1 MLGDYL
7 GLFTATETTVYVFM
21 EIVTKTDA
29 IRRVIF
35 KKANFSDYIFFI
47 MIFGGF
53 SILGTYLGMSAN
65 YGAISNIRDLSP
77 MIAGLVAGPVVGVAV
92 GLIGGIHR
100 FSLGGVTCLACSLA
114 TVLAGLLAGFVYR
127 LNRERVL
134 GVVPAMLFAASYEL
148 IHAGLALAISRPFS
162 AALEVVHTVIP
173 PMIVA
178 NSLGVAISIIVIHN
192 TKISLVTPQ
201 KE

>member
-65 YGAISNIRDLSP
+65 
-77 MIAGLVAGPVVGVAV
+77 
-92 GLIGGIHR
+92 
-100 FSLGGVTCLACSLA
+100 
-114 TVLAGLLAGFVYR
+114 
-127 LNRERVL
+127 
-134 GVVPAMLFAASYEL
+134 
-148 IHAGLALAISRPFS
+148 
-162 AALEVVHTVIP
+162 
-173 PMIVA
+173 
-178 NSLGVAISIIVIHN
+178 
-192 TKISLVTPQ
+192 
-201 KE
+201 